1 MSAIG
6 MDRPCSETHPEIMGE
21 DNRRSMNH
29 ARKAT
34 NQATTIGIDIGKN
47 NFHLIGLNVR

>member
-1 MSAIG
+1 M
-6 MDRPCSETHPEIMGE
+6 
-21 DNRRSMNH
+21 

-47 NFHLIGLNVR
+47 NFHLIGLNVRFREPMQFSAGNVRFRG